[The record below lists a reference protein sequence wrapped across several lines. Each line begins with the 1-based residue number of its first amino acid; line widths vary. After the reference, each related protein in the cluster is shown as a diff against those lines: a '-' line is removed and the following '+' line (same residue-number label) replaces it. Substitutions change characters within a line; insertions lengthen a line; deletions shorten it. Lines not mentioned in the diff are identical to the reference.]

1 MKTLNSISIEP
12 VSIQYDQTSNRLK
25 DLSTEIQ
32 LKLAEVRNL
41 TAAIHDDQAFE
52 ETRSQLLTH
61 LETSGTNIQRL
72 IEDREQIQ
80 TAAQTLDQTVG
91 YIHQNIKGLRGHL
104 DHYRLGTNR
113 IEELQVR
120 HQARRNERHR
130 FSLAIDRTLEQ

>member
-1 MKTLNSISIEP
+1 MKNLNSISIEP

-32 LKLAEVRNL
+32 LKLGEVRSL
-41 TAAIHDDQAFE
+41 TAAITDDQAFE
-52 ETRSQLLTH
+52 QTRLQLLTH
-61 LETSGTNIQRL
+61 LETSGTNIQKL

-91 YIHQNIKGLRGHL
+91 YIHQNIKSLRSHL

-120 HQARRNERHR
+120 HRQRRKETNL
-130 FSLAIDRTLEQ
+130 FSL